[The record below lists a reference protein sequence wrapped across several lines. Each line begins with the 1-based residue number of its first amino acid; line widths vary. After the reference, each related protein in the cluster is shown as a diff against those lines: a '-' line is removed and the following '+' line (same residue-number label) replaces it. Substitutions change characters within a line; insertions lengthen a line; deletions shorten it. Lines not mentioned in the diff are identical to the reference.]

1 LAKLKINPISLI
13 AFTLSSILLLMV
25 QFGVISPI
33 GLVVVSYPQFIWIFW
48 ISVIFFI
55 VSVANL
61 VVRIPS
67 HAKWAVGYTGI
78 ITRTVKIAGKP
89 KDYFIKGVGDT
100 LVREVLLENWPFS
113 EQDKDSKWYVVDEL
127 GNNVTNNPFSSLD
140 GTATVIIEE
149 DTR

>member
-1 LAKLKINPISLI
+1 MTKLKINPISLI

-33 GLVVVSYPQFIWIFW
+33 GLIEVSYSQFIWIFW

-67 HAKWAVGYTGI
+67 HAKWAMG
-78 ITRTVKIAGKP
+78 
-89 KDYFIKGVGDT
+89 
-100 LVREVLLENWPFS
+100 
-113 EQDKDSKWYVVDEL
+113 
-127 GNNVTNNPFSSLD
+127 
-140 GTATVIIEE
+140 
-149 DTR
+149 